1 MTASLRALALFG
13 FTALSA
19 PAMAA
24 SLEGVLYKS
33 PYCTCC
39 EGHAD
44 YLRANDVAIEIR
56 EVEDLDAVSRGA
68 GIPAA
73 RQGCHTI
80 LMDGYV
86 FEGHIT
92 IDLIRKLLDERPAD
106 VVGLSLPG
114 MPTGVPG
121 MGGEKTG
128 PYEVF
133 VIKRDGTSTVYGVQ

>member
-1 MTASLRALALFG
+1 MTAPFRTLALLA
-13 FTALSA
+13 FTSLSA

-24 SLEGVLYKS
+24 SLQGVLYKS

-44 YLRANDVAIEIR
+44 YLRDNGVSLEIK
-56 EVEDLDAVSRGA
+56 EVEDLEAVSQGA

-73 RQGCHTI
+73 KQGCHTI
-80 LMDGYV
+80 FMDGYV

-92 IDLIRKLLDERPAD
+92 TDLIRKLLDERPAD

-121 MGGEKTG
+121 MGGAKTG

-133 VIKRDGTSTVYGVQ
+133 AIKRDGTSTVYGLQ